1 MKPTQVT
8 GPTSCVPRTEIKSK
22 RHYDPIDWENE
33 TSNTVDRMKKQRNI
47 VQMKVQGKNSQ
58 E

>member
-1 MKPTQVT
+1 M
-8 GPTSCVPRTEIKSK
+8 PRTEIKSK

-33 TSNTVDRMKKQRNI
+33 ISNTVDRMKKQRNI

-58 E
+58 EQMNEK